1 MAEYTL
7 LSPGSASGAPAVHVE
22 SSTWGWGNCEKHV
35 LEPARL
41 LEAGNVESSTWGDRV
56 KNGMVCLA
64 LSFPGANTILFSQE
78 QVDAKPQYS
87 RGLYYPSV
95 PEGPNVLWESRTE
108 QADVGTATIGNAE
121 PVAEAEVPD
130 HLEPTT
136 FAWTRSGFKARAA
149 FRQFSESIHGDH

>member
-22 SSTWGWGNCEKHV
+22 SSTWGWGDCVKTV

-41 LEAGNVESSTWGDRV
+41 LEPGNVESSTWGDRV
-56 KNGMVCLA
+56 KHGMVCLA
-64 LSFPGANTILFSQE
+64 LSFPGANVISFSPHRM
-78 QVDAKPQYS
+78 DAKPQYS
-87 RGLYYPSV
+87 RGVYYSSV
-95 PEGPNVLWESRTE
+95 PEGSSVLWEPRTE
-108 QADVGTATIGNAE
+108 QAAVGTATIGNAE
-121 PVAEAEVPD
+121 PAAEAEVPD

-149 FRQFSESIHGDH
+149 FRQFSESVHGDH